1 MPRKSETLNVAFAAS
16 LGVLTAAGAYVI
28 IPLPFSPVAVTG
40 QTFFVLLA
48 GLLLGARW
56 GATAI
61 VTYLI
66 IGVAGFPVF
75 SGGTGGIGILFGPT
89 GGYLIG
95 FVVAAL
101 IVGYIAQH
109 AIGKAPKYRRG
120 LFIAGMIVGSAI
132 IYVAGVPWL
141 AFSADL
147 TLTEAVA
154 VGLIPFVLGD
164 VVKAVAAV
172 LVAESLWSTVS
183 FMPIQSVK
191 K

>member
-1 MPRKSETLNVAFAAS
+1 MARRTKTLNVALAAS
-16 LGVLTAAGAYVI
+16 LGILTAAGAYVI

-56 GATAI
+56 GATAM

-66 IGVAGFPVF
+66 IGAAGFPVF

-95 FVVAAL
+95 FVFAAL

-141 AFSADL
+141 AFSADM
-147 TLTEAVA
+147 TLAKAAV
-154 VGLIPFVLGD
+154 VGLFPFVLGD

-172 LVAESLWSTVS
+172 LVAESLWSTIS
-183 FMPIQSVK
+183 FMPIQSVEK
-191 K
+191 

>member
-1 MPRKSETLNVAFAAS
+1 MARRTKTLNVALAAS
-16 LGVLTAAGAYVI
+16 LGILTAAGAYVI
-28 IPLPFSPVAVTG
+28 IPLPFSPVAITG

-56 GATAI
+56 GATAM

-66 IGVAGFPVF
+66 IGAAGFPVF

-95 FVVAAL
+95 FVFAAL

-109 AIGKAPKYRRG
+109 AIGKTPKYRRV

-141 AFSADL
+141 AFSADM
-147 TLTEAVA
+147 TLAKAAV
-154 VGLIPFVLGD
+154 VGLFPFVLGD

-172 LVAESLWSTVS
+172 LVAESLWSTIS
-183 FMPIQSVK
+183 FMPTQSVEK
-191 K
+191 

>member
-1 MPRKSETLNVAFAAS
+1 MARRSKTLNVALAAS
-16 LGVLTAAGAYVI
+16 LGILTAAGAYVI
-28 IPLPFSPVAVTG
+28 IPLPFSPVAITG

-61 VTYLI
+61 VTYLM
-66 IGVAGFPVF
+66 IGAAGFPVF

-95 FVVAAL
+95 FVFAAL

-120 LFIAGMIVGSAI
+120 LFIAGVIVGSAV

-141 AFSADL
+141 ALTADL
-147 TLTEAVA
+147 TLTEAVV
-154 VGLIPFVLGD
+154 VGLLPFVLGD
-164 VVKAVAAV
+164 VVKAAAAV
-172 LVAESLWSTVS
+172 LVSESLWSTIS

>member
-1 MPRKSETLNVAFAAS
+1 MPRRSETLNVAFAAS

-56 GATAI
+56 GATAM

-66 IGVAGFPVF
+66 IGAAGFPVF

-109 AIGKAPKYRRG
+109 AIDKAPKYRRG
-120 LFIAGMIVGSAI
+120 LFIAGIIVGSAI

>member
-1 MPRKSETLNVAFAAS
+1 MARRTKTLNVALAAS
-16 LGVLTAAGAYVI
+16 LGILTAAGAYVI
-28 IPLPFSPVAVTG
+28 IPLPFSPVAITG

-56 GATAI
+56 GATAM

-66 IGVAGFPVF
+66 IGAAGFPVF

-95 FVVAAL
+95 FVFAAL

-141 AFSADL
+141 AFSADM
-147 TLTEAVA
+147 TLAKAAV
-154 VGLIPFVLGD
+154 VGLFPFVLGD

-172 LVAESLWSTVS
+172 LVAESLWSTIS
-183 FMPIQSVK
+183 FMPIQSVEK
-191 K
+191 

>member
-1 MPRKSETLNVAFAAS
+1 MPRKSRTLNVAFAAS

-28 IPLPFSPVAVTG
+28 IPLPFSPVPITG

-56 GATAI
+56 GATAM

-66 IGVAGFPVF
+66 IGSAGFPVF
-75 SGGTGGIGILFGPT
+75 SGGSGGIGILFGPT

-95 FVVAAL
+95 FVFAAL

-109 AIGKAPKYRRG
+109 AVGKAPKYRRG
-120 LFIAGMIVGSAI
+120 LFVVGMIVGSTV
-132 IYVAGVPWL
+132 IYAVGVPWL
-141 AFSADL
+141 ALVADM
-147 TLTEAVA
+147 TLTKAMVL
-154 VGLIPFVLGD
+154 GLFPFVLGD
-164 VVKAVAAV
+164 VVKAAAAV

-183 FMPIQSVK
+183 FMPIYSVK